1 MEKLDIH
8 NIIEIDRIR
17 KLLINHPDLLSM
29 FEILVIM
36 ANNRIN
42 QEKIVNKME
51 LEVNIEPDLSSDS
64 EDDILE
70 TIKKDLCYYNK
81 NDI

>member
-70 TIKKDLCYYNK
+70 PI
-81 NDI
+81 